1 MNKEIMKNPLFLL
14 AIFNFSMGMFF
25 IFQDEIIARPAAYIL
40 QLNFIILLHLARKN
54 QNKKDN

>member
-1 MNKEIMKNPLFLL
+1 MKNPLFLL

-25 IFQDEIIARPAAYIL
+25 NFQDEIIARPAAYIL